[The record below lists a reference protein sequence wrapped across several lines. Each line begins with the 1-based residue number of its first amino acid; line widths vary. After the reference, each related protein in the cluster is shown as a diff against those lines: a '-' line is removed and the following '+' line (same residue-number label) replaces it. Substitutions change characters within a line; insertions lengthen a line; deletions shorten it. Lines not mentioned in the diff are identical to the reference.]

1 LIDAAMNDQAVNG
14 QAPVPARAHPALVL
28 VAALIVATLI
38 AYVGPMGLGL
48 TLALPVVAARD
59 PALIEGAFNA
69 IIFGALIIAALV
81 AARLTGGRMA
91 AGLAPA
97 LATPAG
103 VAAGLGGVGM
113 ALVLSG
119 LAGVVQPGGGAPFSV
134 VAFAGGTVVM
144 LFQTGAEEIYFRGWL
159 QPVLQRSWG
168 AWPGILATAAVFA
181 LVHFASAIRDPLAL
195 PVLILAGLWFGVLAS
210 RSRGLALPI
219 AAHFGWNW
227 GEGLVWGAAPN
238 PGVGNFGSLF
248 DYDLV
253 GSVLWGG
260 GPDGL
265 DTSLSSLFALAALIA
280 VSVLLPGFAGRAK
293 P

>member
-1 LIDAAMNDQAVNG
+1 MNG
-14 QAPVPARAHPALVL
+14 QTADPAGARPWLVL

-38 AYVGPMGLGL
+38 AYVGPMGLAL
-48 TLALPVVAARD
+48 TLALPMVAARD
-59 PALIEGAFNA
+59 PALIEGAFNL

-81 AARLTGGRMA
+81 AARLTGGRIM
-91 AGLAPA
+91 AGLAPV
-97 LATPAG
+97 LAMPAG

-134 VAFAGGTVVM
+134 AAFAGGTLVM
-144 LFQTGAEEIYFRGWL
+144 LFQTGAEEVYFRGWL

-168 AWPGILATAAVFA
+168 VWPGILATAGVFA
-181 LVHFASAIRDPLAL
+181 LVHFASAIRDPQAL

-210 RSRGLALPI
+210 RSRGLVLPI

-227 GEGLVWGAAPN
+227 GEGLLWGAAPN
-238 PGVGNFGSLF
+238 PGVGNFGSLY
-248 DYDLV
+248 DYDLA

-280 VSVLLPGFAGRAK
+280 VCVLAPGLARTAARTAV
-293 P
+293 